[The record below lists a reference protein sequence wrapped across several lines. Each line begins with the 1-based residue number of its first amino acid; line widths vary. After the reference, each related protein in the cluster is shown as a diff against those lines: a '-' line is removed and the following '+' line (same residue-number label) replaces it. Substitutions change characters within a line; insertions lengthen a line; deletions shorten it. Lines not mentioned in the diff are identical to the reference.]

1 MRISD
6 WSSDVCSSDLLGLF
20 RQPYRGLEGRRKGVA
35 LTAESRRLACEAAAK
50 ACVLLKHDVVLPL
63 TREGRTIALVGT
75 LADSRA
81 NLPGTWAVP
90 ARPERTEE
98 RRGGNVCVSPCR
110 SRGSPYYSQK
120 K

>member
-20 RQPYRGLEGRRKGVA
+20 RQPYRGLEGRRQGVA

-50 ACVLLKHDVVLPL
+50 ACVLLKNDGVLPL
-63 TREGRTIALVGT
+63 TREGRTIALVGP

-81 NLPGTWAVP
+81 NMQGTWAVS
-90 ARPERTEE
+90 ARPAD
-98 RRGGNVCVSPCR
+98 RGRQSDV
-110 SRGSPYYSQK
+110 
-120 K
+120 